1 MGRQVQPKP
10 VQAQSGLTP
19 LLPQFHPIVLR
30 FVHWT
35 LPALM
40 RWRLWPW
47 LPAGI
52 TQVSVAQVETLVQL
66 YQQFQ
71 AGQTRLIM
79 AFRHVEV
86 DDPLAGMYLLS
97 RAVPAAA
104 QRLGVKLQYPLHA
117 HFLYDRGMTLWGGK
131 ALGWMLSHLG
141 GISIHRGKQPDRQA
155 LKLSRSL
162 LVQGD
167 FPFVIAPEGATNG
180 HSERLSP
187 LEPGT
192 AQLGFWGVEDLQ
204 KAGRKETLWIVPI
217 GLQYHY
223 VNSPWPKLAQ
233 LISNLEAYTGL
244 LDAELTG
251 AELTGA
257 ANLAIDPLIPDA
269 TESQYQQH
277 YYQRLWRLSAYILT
291 KMEQFYQRFY
301 HRQLPLAKA
310 FTNIANTNIA
320 NTNIANTNIANT
332 NINHTGRMDTGPT
345 DIATSAAG
353 LTQRLQDLLDQTL
366 QVAEEFFGLP
376 AKGLLPER
384 CRRLEEAAWNYIYRS
399 DIADPQALSPLDRGL
414 ADWVAQEASLRMIHM
429 RLVESLV
436 AVNGSYTSE
445 KPSFDRLAETTLLL
459 FDITAR
465 IRGDK
470 LPARP
475 RLGDRHVHMTIGTPI
490 SVSDRLPSDPADRTG
505 TKTAIAQLTQDLQI
519 SLENMIHNREPDQ
532 RQD

>member
-1 MGRQVQPKP
+1 
-10 VQAQSGLTP
+10 
-19 LLPQFHPIVLR
+19 
-30 FVHWT
+30 
-35 LPALM
+35 M

-52 TQVSVAQVETLVQL
+52 TQVSVTQVETLVQL

-71 AGQTRLIM
+71 AGQIRLIM

-155 LKLSRSL
+155 LKIARSL

-167 FPFVIAPEGATNG
+167 FPLVIAPEGATNG

-204 KAGRKETLWIVPI
+204 KAGRPETLWILPI

-233 LISNLEAYTGL
+233 LISDLEAYAGL
-244 LDAELTG
+244 TDAGEMDPGLTPVG
-251 AELTGA
+251 LTHA
-257 ANLAIDPLIPDA
+257 AGWAIAPLGPHT
-269 TESQYQQH
+269 TESQCQQH
-277 YYQRLWRLSAYILT
+277 HYQRLLRLSADILT
-291 KMEQFYQRFY
+291 KMERFYQRFH
-301 HRQLPLAKA
+301 HRQLPLAA
-310 FTNIANTNIA
+310 PLTTDPVS
-320 NTNIANTNIANT
+320 TQT
-332 NINHTGRMDTGPT
+332 PT
-345 DIATSAAG
+345 A

-384 CRRLEEAAWNYIYRS
+384 CRRLEEAGWNYIYRS

-414 ADWVAQEASLRMIHM
+414 ADWVAQEASLRLMHM

-445 KPSFDRLAETTLLL
+445 NPSFDRLAETTLLI

-475 RLGDRHVHMTIGTPI
+475 RLGDRHVQITIGAPI
-490 SVSDRLPSDPADRTG
+490 SVSDRMTTDQTDRAG
-505 TKTAIAQLTQDLQI
+505 TRAAIAQLTQDIQTA
-519 SLENMIHNREPDQ
+519 LENMIRTKEPD
-532 RQD
+532 RPQD